1 MAEDARAEN
10 ARAEDVAVED
20 APDDGVGTEDAATG
34 NGTAPA
40 VLTVT
45 PEARAVVLDA
55 RAQEADADRLALWVE
70 VSGARDGAY
79 TYDIYFQAASDATAG
94 DDVSEDAGLSVVV
107 PQSSV
112 ARLVG
117 ARLDWSDEGEGG
129 LVILNPNTPPRPE
142 AYARREQGDL
152 SGELAQRILAV
163 LEDQVNPSIA
173 MHGGRAD
180 LVAVE
185 ESVVYVRLSGGCQG
199 CGLASVTLSQGIE
212 VALRESVPEIV
223 SVVDV
228 TDHASGTNPFYEPAK
243 K

>member
-1 MAEDARAEN
+1 MADEIGPA
-10 ARAEDVAVED
+10 
-20 APDDGVGTEDAATG
+20 G
-34 NGTAPA
+34 NGHTNPA

-45 PEARAVVLDA
+45 PSARSVVLDA
-55 RAQEADADRLALWVE
+55 RAQEGDAERLALWVE
-70 VSGARDGAY
+70 VTGSRDGAY
-79 TYDIYFQAASDATAG
+79 TYDIYFQVAG
-94 DDVSEDAGLSVVV
+94 DAAESDSVGGDDDLRVVV

-129 LVILNPNTPPRPE
+129 LVILNPNTPPRTDVFATRPP
-142 AYARREQGDL
+142 GDL
-152 SGELAQRILAV
+152 TGDMAQRVLAV
-163 LEDQVNPSIA
+163 LEEQVNPSIA

-185 ESVVYVRLSGGCQG
+185 EDIVYLRLSGGCQG
-199 CGLASVTLSQGIE
+199 CGLATVTLSQGIE
-212 VALRESVPEIV
+212 VALRDALPEIV

-228 TDHASGTNPFYEPAK
+228 TDHASGSNPFYESAK

>member
-1 MAEDARAEN
+1 MAEDAGPA
-10 ARAEDVAVED
+10 
-20 APDDGVGTEDAATG
+20 G
-34 NGTAPA
+34 NGHTSPA

-45 PEARAVVLDA
+45 PAGRAVVLDA
-55 RAQEADADRLALWVE
+55 RSQETDADKLALWVE
-70 VSGARDGAY
+70 VTGSREGAY
-79 TYDIYFQAASDATAG
+79 TYDIYFQMAADAGEADSTSG
-94 DDVSEDAGLSVVV
+94 DDELKVVV

-129 LVILNPNTPPRPE
+129 LVILNPNTPPRTDVFASRPP
-142 AYARREQGDL
+142 GDL
-152 SGELAQRILAV
+152 SGDQAQRVLAV
-163 LEDQVNPSIA
+163 LEEQINPSIA

-185 ESVVYVRLSGGCQG
+185 EDTVYLRLSGGCQG

-212 VALRESVPEIV
+212 VALRDSLPEIV

-228 TDHASGTNPFYEPAK
+228 TDLASGAIPF
-243 K
+243 